1 MTNGRYV
8 RATISQVHNNT
19 DQELIQITDDKL
31 RLILSEHLSAMERTK
46 DWIAPLGVLLS
57 VIGVFVSAEFKDAL
71 LLKAAVWQA
80 IFILIGISST
90 IWLVKCLIDRYRCP
104 SMEDVIVTIK
114 NSPNP
119 PSSP

>member
-71 LLKAAVWQA
+71 FLKAAVWQA
-80 IFILIGISST
+80 IFILIGIIST
-90 IWLVKCLIDRYRCP
+90 IWLVKCLVDWYRCP

-114 NSPNP
+114 NSPSP